1 MTLLLNLYII
11 DLDLQKAIVMLY
23 LEKMEFQYLS
33 TVNHN
38 DSINKIYAITGISL
52 ENSVYYI
59 YIFYKHYI
67 SGELIFAPSDFDCI
81 VWYIPN

>member
-1 MTLLLNLYII
+1 MNYRFRFAEGYS
-11 DLDLQKAIVMLY
+11 DAIFR
-23 LEKMEFQYLS
+23 ENGIPIS

-67 SGELIFAPSDFDCI
+67 NGELNFSPSDFDCI

>member
-1 MTLLLNLYII
+1 MNYRFRVTEGYS
-11 DLDLQKAIVMLY
+11 DAIFR
-23 LEKMEFQYLS
+23 ENGIPIS

-59 YIFYKHYI
+59 YIYFI
-67 SGELIFAPSDFDCI
+67 SIILMENWYLHHQILIA
-81 VWYIPN
+81 

>member
-1 MTLLLNLYII
+1 MNYRFRVAEGYS
-11 DLDLQKAIVMLY
+11 DAIFR
-23 LEKMEFQYLS
+23 ENGIPIS
-33 TVNHN
+33 TASHN
-38 DSINKIYAITGISL
+38 DSIYKIYAITGISL

-67 SGELIFAPSDFDCI
+67 NGELIFAPSDFDCI

>member
-1 MTLLLNLYII
+1 MNYRFRYAEGYS
-11 DLDLQKAIVMLY
+11 DAIFR
-23 LEKMEFQYLS
+23 ENGIPIS
-33 TVNHN
+33 TASHN

-59 YIFYKHYI
+59 YIFYKDLNTE
-67 SGELIFAPSDFDCI
+67 ELKFSPSDFDCI

>member
-1 MTLLLNLYII
+1 MEYRFRVTEGYS
-11 DLDLQKAIVMLY
+11 DAIFR
-23 LEKMEFQYLS
+23 ENGIPIS

-59 YIFYKHYI
+59 YI
-67 SGELIFAPSDFDCI
+67 L
-81 VWYIPN
+81 